1 MKLSYLKAGLYTK
14 ELEMKPLLIKML
26 FINNKINHSTY
37 KKVVKQYRR
46 KERA

>member
-1 MKLSYLKAGLYTK
+1 MEHQDTK
-14 ELEMKPLLIKML
+14 KLEMKPLLIKML

>member
-1 MKLSYLKAGLYTK
+1 MEHQDTK

-26 FINNKINHSTY
+26 FINNKINQSTS